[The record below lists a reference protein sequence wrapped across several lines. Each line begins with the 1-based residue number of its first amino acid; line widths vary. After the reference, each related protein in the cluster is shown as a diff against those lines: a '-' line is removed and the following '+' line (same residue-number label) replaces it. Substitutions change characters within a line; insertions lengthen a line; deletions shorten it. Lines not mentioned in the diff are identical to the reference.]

1 VASDPANAVQT
12 SGNAHRARE
21 TNRRQQRFASI
32 TAEALRVTA
41 RRNANSAG
49 EGSTSGGRSKTS
61 SARANTSAS
70 ITSDLFFPLIAPR
83 SLAECR
89 VPTNARRPPPLDSD
103 RANGSHVIDVGSAT
117 ATTPGYRASRR
128 DN

>member
-1 VASDPANAVQT
+1 MR
-12 SGNAHRARE
+12 SGSSV
-21 TNRRQQRFASI
+21 NR
-32 TAEALRVTA
+32 
-41 RRNANSAG
+41 
-49 EGSTSGGRSKTS
+49 
-61 SARANTSAS
+61 
-70 ITSDLFFPLIAPR
+70 SDLFFPLIAPR

-128 DN
+128 DNSDNPVKVGGTTKRCIDTDPSAVVSRTDT